1 MLDNLSDKELVTK
14 FKAGDKA
21 AFEELFH
28 RYKEKAF
35 HLAMRISRN
44 TEDAEEIIQETFMN
58 VYRKIDSF
66 EEKSA
71 FASWLYRIT
80 ANSAFMKLRTRKK
93 HDAIP
98 MEDSWLSNKELSI
111 CVRSDTSDADFISVR
126 HELQERLQMAI
137 ATLPADYREI
147 FILRDVDG
155 LSNEEVSEVVKATVA
170 AVKSRLHRARE
181 MLKKQ
186 LACYY
191 ADYLNKD
198 QIFVGKMAA

>member
-1 MLDNLSDKELVTK
+1 MLDNLTDKELVTN

-35 HLAMRISRN
+35 HLAVRISRN

-58 VYRKIDSF
+58 VYRKISSF

-71 FASWLYRIT
+71 FSSWLYRIT
-80 ANSAFMKLRTRKK
+80 VNTAFMKLRTRKK
-93 HDAIP
+93 HDAMPI
-98 MEDSWLSNKELSI
+98 EDSWLSNNEMSI
-111 CVRSDTSDADFISVR
+111 TVRSDLTDVDYLSVR
-126 HELQERLQMAI
+126 HELKERLQNAI
-137 ATLPADYREI
+137 AALPADYREI

-155 LSNEEVSEVVKATVA
+155 LSNEEVSEVVHATVA

-181 MLKKQ
+181 MLKKH
-186 LACYY
+186 LATYY

-198 QIFVGKMAA
+198 LIFEGKLAA